1 MEKLK
6 RKELEYLARR
16 TAILDKA
23 EKIFAEK
30 GFYNTSVAEIA
41 KASGFSIG
49 SIYQYFEGK
58 EHLYATMINLRLD
71 RLYADV
77 KGSVEGRSG
86 LRGKL
91 EAFIRTQF
99 EFVED
104 NLDFCRLFARCENVD
119 FKKSGTS
126 LKERMIQHHFRDI
139 DYISDIIRREVKNEG
154 RKLSGDSRD
163 IGSALVGIMNAFK
176 FRWIMEPGA
185 WQLTG
190 KSNVVLDIFLKGVG
204 HEI

>member
-6 RKELEYLARR
+6 RKELECLARR

-41 KASGFSIG
+41 NASGFSIG

-58 EHLYATMINLRLD
+58 EHLYTTMINLKLD

-77 KGSVEGRSG
+77 KGSVESRSG
-86 LRGKL
+86 LKGKL

-126 LKERMIQHHFRDI
+126 LKERMIQHHFREI
-139 DYISDIIRREVKNEG
+139 DYISDIIRREVKKEG
-154 RKLSGDSRD
+154 RKLSGDYRD

>member
-16 TAILDKA
+16 TAILEKA

-41 KASGFSIG
+41 NASGFSIG

-58 EHLYATMINLRLD
+58 EHLYATMINLKLD

-77 KGSVEGRSG
+77 KGAVESRSG
-86 LRGKL
+86 LKGKL

-99 EFVED
+99 EFVEG

-126 LKERMIQHHFRDI
+126 LKERMIQHHFREI
-139 DYISDIIRREVKNEG
+139 DYISDIIRREVKKEG
-154 RKLSGDSRD
+154 RELSGDSRD

>member
-16 TAILDKA
+16 TAILDEA

-41 KASGFSIG
+41 NASGFSIG
-49 SIYQYFEGK
+49 SLYQYFEGK
-58 EHLYATMINLRLD
+58 EHLYATMINLKLD
-71 RLYADV
+71 KLYSDV
-77 KGSVEGRSG
+77 RNSVESQSG
-86 LRGKL
+86 LKSKL

-99 EFVED
+99 EFVEN
-104 NLDFCRLFARCENVD
+104 NLDFWRLFVRREIVD
-119 FKKSGTS
+119 FEDKGTS
-126 LKERMIQHHFRDI
+126 LKERMIRHHFREI
-139 DYISDIIRREVKNEG
+139 DYISDIIRGGVKNEG
-154 RKLSGDSRD
+154 RKIFGDFLD
-163 IGSALVGIMNAFK
+163 LGSALVGIMNAFK
-176 FRWIMEPGA
+176 FRWVMDPTA
-185 WQLTG
+185 WSLTA

>member
-23 EKIFAEK
+23 ENIFAEK

-41 KASGFSIG
+41 NASGFSIG

-58 EHLYATMINLRLD
+58 EHLYATMINLKLD

-77 KGSVEGRSG
+77 KGAVEGRSG

-99 EFVED
+99 EFVEG

-126 LKERMIQHHFRDI
+126 LKERMIQHHFREI
-139 DYISDIIRREVKNEG
+139 DYISDIIRREVTKEG
-154 RKLSGDSRD
+154 RKLSGDYRD